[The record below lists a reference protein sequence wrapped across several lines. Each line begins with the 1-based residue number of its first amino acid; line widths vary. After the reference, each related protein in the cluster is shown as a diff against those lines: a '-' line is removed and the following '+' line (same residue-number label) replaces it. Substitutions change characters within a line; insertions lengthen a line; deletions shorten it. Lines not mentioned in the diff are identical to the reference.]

1 MLMGLGMAGCVA
13 PVSKA
18 ALDAAPAERAGIA
31 SAVNNMA
38 SRLGGLFSVAA
49 LGLFVPETMDGT
61 TAAVAAAFHPALQS
75 AAVLALLS
83 TTAAAALPRH
93 ALRRAAAVPSR
104 SP

>member
-1 MLMGLGMAGCVA
+1 MGLGMACCVA

-38 SRLGGLFSVAA
+38 SRLGGLFAVAA
-49 LGLFVPETMDGT
+49 LGLLIPAGEDGASAT
-61 TAAVAAAFHPALQS
+61 VSAGYRPALLG
-75 AAVLALLS
+75 AAGLAVLAML
-83 TTAAAALPRH
+83 AAIGLPRR
-93 ALRRAAAVPSR
+93 ALSRAAAVPSR

>member
-1 MLMGLGMAGCVA
+1 MAGCVA

-49 LGLFVPETMDGT
+49 LGLFVPETTNGT
-61 TAAVAAAFHPALQS
+61 TAAVASAFHAALRC
-75 AAVLALLS
+75 AAVLAVMS
-83 TTAAAALPRH
+83 TAAAAALPRP
-93 ALRRAAAVPSR
+93 ALSRAAAVPSR